1 MSLSKEIVKV
11 EKIRNDIENFSNQY
25 RDTLY
30 EIFAKS
36 QDRTLSASIIQTL
49 RAAQEEFP
57 GLPIIQYDLIRDAV
71 KNHHQ
76 SPFLYILD
84 IFGIE
89 GEGTFVT
96 GYLCNGGFEELDSL
110 TLQKADGRNLPT
122 MCKAILDHPSLV
134 YRVLVDGLHTGEISQ
149 GDCLLKV

>member
-1 MSLSKEIVKV
+1 MSLSKEILKV
-11 EKIRNDIENFSNQY
+11 RKIRNDIENFSDQY

-30 EIFAKS
+30 EILANS
-36 QDRTLSASIIQTL
+36 RDRTLSASIIQTL

-57 GLPIIQYDLIRDAV
+57 GFQILQYELLIDAV

-84 IFGIE
+84 VFGIE
-89 GEGTFVT
+89 DEGTFVT
-96 GYLCNGGFEELDSL
+96 GYLCNGEFEELDSFI
-110 TLQKADGRNLPT
+110 LQKADGRDLLT
-122 MCKAILDHPSLV
+122 TCKAILDHPSLV
-134 YRVLVDGLHTGEISQ
+134 YRVLVDGLYTGEIAQ

>member
-1 MSLSKEIVKV
+1 MSLSKEILKV
-11 EKIRNDIENFSNQY
+11 RKIRNDIENFSDQY

-30 EIFAKS
+30 EILANS
-36 QDRTLSASIIQTL
+36 EDRTLSASIIQTL

-57 GLPIIQYDLIRDAV
+57 GFQILQYELLIDAV
-71 KNHHQ
+71 KNHYQ

-84 IFGIE
+84 VFGIE

-96 GYLCNGGFEELDSL
+96 GYLCNGEFEELNSFI
-110 TLQKADGRNLPT
+110 LQKADGRDLPT
-122 MCKAILDHPSLV
+122 TCKAILDHPSLI
-134 YRVLVDGLHTGEISQ
+134 YRVLVDGLYTGEIAQ

>member
-1 MSLSKEIVKV
+1 MSLSKEILKV
-11 EKIRNDIENFSNQY
+11 RKIRNDIENFSDQY

-30 EIFAKS
+30 EILANS
-36 QDRTLSASIIQTL
+36 EDRTLSASIIQTL

-57 GLPIIQYDLIRDAV
+57 GFQILQYELLIDAV

-76 SPFLYILD
+76 SPCLYILD
-84 IFGIE
+84 VFGIE

-96 GYLCNGGFEELDSL
+96 GYLCNGEFEELDSL
-110 TLQKADGRNLPT
+110 ILQKADGRDLPT
-122 MCKAILDHPSLV
+122 TCKAILDHPSLV
-134 YRVLVDGLHTGEISQ
+134 YRVLVDGLYTGEIAQ

>member
-1 MSLSKEIVKV
+1 MSLSKEIIKV

-30 EIFAKS
+30 EVLAKS

-49 RAAQEEFP
+49 RSAQEEFP
-57 GLPIIQYDLIRDAV
+57 GFQIVQYDLLIDAV
-71 KNHHQ
+71 KNHYQ

-89 GEGTFVT
+89 DEGTFVT
-96 GYLCNGGFEELDSL
+96 GYLCNGEFQELDSL
-110 TLQKADGRNLPT
+110 ILQKADGRDLPT

>member
-1 MSLSKEIVKV
+1 MSLSKEILKVK
-11 EKIRNDIENFSNQY
+11 KIRNDIEDFSDQY

-30 EIFAKS
+30 EILANS

-49 RAAQEEFP
+49 RAAQEDFP
-57 GLPIIQYDLIRDAV
+57 GFQILQYELLIDAV

-84 IFGIE
+84 VFGIE
-89 GEGTFVT
+89 NEGTFVT
-96 GYLCNGGFEELDSL
+96 GYLCNGAFEELDSL
-110 TLQKADGRNLPT
+110 ILQKADGRDLPT
-122 MCKAILDHPSLV
+122 TCKAILDHPSLV
-134 YRVLVDGLHTGEISQ
+134 YRVLVDGLYTGEISQ